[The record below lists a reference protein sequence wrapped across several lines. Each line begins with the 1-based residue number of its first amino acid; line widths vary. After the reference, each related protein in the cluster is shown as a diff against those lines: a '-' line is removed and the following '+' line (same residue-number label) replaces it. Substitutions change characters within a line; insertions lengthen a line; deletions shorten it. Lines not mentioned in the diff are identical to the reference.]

1 MEPPDSEESSGS
13 DNFVHHRPTAWQA
26 RNRFLSLFLSRTG
39 LGVPTHKRHRVGCF
53 GRDRVCARP
62 RPFLPWRMR
71 LEEPQARTVWNGQIG
86 DVPLRVEVLPS
97 GRIGAT
103 WKVGGAERRT
113 VVDNVEQFERS
124 VLFQLMLN
132 APPDQD
138 SVSREVLAAIVEGKQ
153 GLPDPAML
161 PRARK
166 RRRPSRRGAPR
177 PRRR

>member
-1 MEPPDSEESSGS
+1 
-13 DNFVHHRPTAWQA
+13 
-26 RNRFLSLFLSRTG
+26 
-39 LGVPTHKRHRVGCF
+39 
-53 GRDRVCARP
+53 
-62 RPFLPWRMR
+62 MR

-138 SVSREVLAAIVEGKQ
+138 SVSREVLAAIGEGKR

>member
-1 MEPPDSEESSGS
+1 VEG
-13 DNFVHHRPTAWQA
+13 FV
-26 RNRFLSLFLSRTG
+26 
-39 LGVPTHKRHRVGCF
+39 
-53 GRDRVCARP
+53 
-62 RPFLPWRMR
+62 
-71 LEEPQARTVWNGQIG
+71 EEPQARTVWNGQIG
-86 DVPLRVEVLPS
+86 DVPLRVELLPS
-97 GRIGAT
+97 GRIAST
-103 WKVGGAERRT
+103 WKIAGAERRT

-138 SVSREVLAAIVEGKQ
+138 SVSREVIAAIVEGKR

-166 RRRPSRRGAPR
+166 RSRPSRRGAPR

>member
-1 MEPPDSEESSGS
+1 M
-13 DNFVHHRPTAWQA
+13 V
-26 RNRFLSLFLSRTG
+26 
-39 LGVPTHKRHRVGCF
+39 
-53 GRDRVCARP
+53 
-62 RPFLPWRMR
+62 
-71 LEEPQARTVWNGQIG
+71 EEPQARTVWNGSIG

-103 WKVGGAERRT
+103 WRVGGAERRS
-113 VVDNVEQFERS
+113 VVDTLEQFERS

-138 SVSREVLAAIVEGKQ
+138 SVAREVLAAVVEGKR
-153 GLPDPAML
+153 GLPDPETL

-177 PRRR
+177 PPRR